1 LAPYERIDGSKVNVL
16 VLSPEDLVMEK
27 IETYKDRKAYKDLY
41 DITVLLNNVKEPNK
55 IKKVLS
61 EFSKNIPVPDEKL
74 QSYSEFNSIIY
85 AGPSPSFEKMSD
97 FIKRWVL

>member
-55 IKKVLS
+55 IKKFYL
-61 EFSKNIPVPDEKL
+61 
-74 QSYSEFNSIIY
+74 NSPKI
-85 AGPSPSFEKMSD
+85 SQCQMKSFKV
-97 FIKRWVL
+97 ILNLIA